1 MYYMFSI
8 HLIDPTATNLPFW
21 SIGVLVGAVAAL
33 FSVILALMRETNKE
47 RKAVQL
53 KLDTERKEHQ
63 DKLDTLYESNLEDQK
78 KMAILLNDNIQLIQS
93 LTDKK

>member
-8 HLIDPTATNLPFW
+8 LLIDPTPTNLPFW

-33 FSVILALMRETNKE
+33 FSIILALMRETSKE

-63 DKLDTLYESNLEDQK
+63 EKLDALYESNLEDQR
-78 KMAILLNDNIQLIQS
+78 KMAVLLNDNIQLIQS